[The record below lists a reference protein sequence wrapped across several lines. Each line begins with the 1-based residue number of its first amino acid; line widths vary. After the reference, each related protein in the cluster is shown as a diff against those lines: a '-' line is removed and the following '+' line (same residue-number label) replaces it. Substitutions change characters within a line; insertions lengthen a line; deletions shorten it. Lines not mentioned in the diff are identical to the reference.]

1 MHELI
6 SVVPVVAFFTGI
18 PLFIIVWVA
27 SVVAAR
33 KFGTKWVVGMVL
45 AFPVTLLLLVLIHW
59 GPAKKP
65 LLITVIGVVLLLV
78 TAYYVPE
85 QETMHYVTEPQ

>member
-6 SVVPVVAFFTGI
+6 AVVALFTGV
-18 PLFIIVWVA
+18 PLFIIGWVMN
-27 SVVAAR
+27 VVAAR

-45 AFPVTLLLLVLIHW
+45 AFPIALMLLVLIHW

-65 LLITVIGVVLLLV
+65 LLVTVIGAALILV

-85 QETMHYVTEPQ
+85 QETVYYVPGQE